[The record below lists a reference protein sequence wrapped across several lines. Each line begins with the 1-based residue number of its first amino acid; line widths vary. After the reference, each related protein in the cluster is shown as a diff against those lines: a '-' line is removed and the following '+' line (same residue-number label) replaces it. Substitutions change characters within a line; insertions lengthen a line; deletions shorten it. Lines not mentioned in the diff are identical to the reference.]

1 MVGRRE
7 ASTAMVGTRRPNSNS
22 SIAPAKLQARM
33 HLGVRFTFPHL
44 TAVRCR
50 CGRCLPRF
58 LGQHRAALLCGVCTV
73 FCPEGC
79 ITMRADGYPEAD
91 MEYCKGC
98 GICVAE
104 CWTGCIRMEEEA
116 D

>member
-1 MVGRRE
+1 MARQQSLTPRWQE
-7 ASTAMVGTRRPNSNS
+7 LAIAMSITEPGSAKYNRTGDWRSSRPLWNLDAC
-22 SIAPAKLQARM
+22 IK
-33 HLGVRFTFPHL
+33 
-44 TAVRCR
+44 
-50 CGRCLPRF
+50 
-58 LGQHRAALLCGVCTV
+58 CGVCTV

-79 ITMRADGYPEAD
+79 IAMRADGFPEAD

>member
-1 MVGRRE
+1 MTRQTTHPRWQELALG
-7 ASTAMVGTRRPNSNS
+7 TAATEPGSSRYNRTGDWRSSRPGWNLEQCV
-22 SIAPAKLQARM
+22 K
-33 HLGVRFTFPHL
+33 
-44 TAVRCR
+44 
-50 CGRCLPRF
+50 
-58 LGQHRAALLCGVCTV
+58 CGVCTV

-91 MEYCKGC
+91 YEYCKGC

-104 CWTGCIRMEEEA
+104 CWTGCIALEEEQ